1 MAVYIRQS
9 PPREGVRG
17 GREDFKWNSLTTSQ
31 DYDYYLGASVK
42 IGLHSRGG
50 KFVKH
55 DWWTK
60 QRGGTTGD
68 LDEEM
73 QRVKH
78 FEDQLMGEAL
88 GQKPKNLLVGNP
100 YEECEALGDGA
111 DLREKAAGGDSEER
125 PKRKKQK
132 KEKKKKKEKR
142 RREKKRK
149 SGRRSSSSSSSSSSL
164 SLSPRRLHSAERRE
178 RRDRKARSD
187 LCDARIKREG
197 FCMERRQPSGDTVQ
211 HAAVQARRYESPDAD
226 RRHREA
232 ERSRREDRFG
242 GERDRRHREAERS
255 RREDRVG
262 GERDRRHSE
271 CREKDSRSP
280 GRDRRRTDRDR
291 GSVSS
296 ERRHERA
303 ATGRCRS
310 RNTEHETPRDSW
322 SRRSALSPD
331 GRQWSSQFSRDDEQ
345 RRLSGTSSVEYP
357 HHSRYFDG
365 DRKASGLR
373 ERDAEDSDSRSR
385 KRRR

>member
-1 MAVYIRQS
+1 MHFS
-9 PPREGVRG
+9 
-17 GREDFKWNSLTTSQ
+17 
-31 DYDYYLGASVK
+31 GASVK

-100 YEECEALGDGA
+100 YEEREALGDGA

-242 GERDRRHREAERS
+242 GERDRRH
-255 RREDRVG
+255 
-262 GERDRRHSE
+262 SE

-310 RNTEHETPRDSW
+310 RNTEHETPRGSW